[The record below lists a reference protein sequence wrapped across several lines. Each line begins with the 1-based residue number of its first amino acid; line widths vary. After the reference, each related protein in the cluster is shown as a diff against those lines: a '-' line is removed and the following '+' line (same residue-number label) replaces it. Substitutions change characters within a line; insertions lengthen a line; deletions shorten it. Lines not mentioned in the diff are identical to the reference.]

1 MYNNSYV
8 FALSCCLSKVSG
20 GTTSATDS
28 TALSVDK
35 DFSFSFGKI

>member
-20 GTTSATDS
+20 GTTSTDS